1 MSELILISDIYKLR
15 EEKQKELEFYR
26 GKLEELQRKMFFIQ
40 KEVQLTNFI
49 IDLIEK
55 EKIQDIRALIDEKK
69 DKK

>member
-26 GKLEELQRKMFFIQ
+26 EKLEELEKKMFFIG
-40 KEVQLTNFI
+40 KEIQLTNFI

-55 EKIQDIRALIDEKK
+55 EKVQDIRALIDEKK
-69 DKK
+69 GKK